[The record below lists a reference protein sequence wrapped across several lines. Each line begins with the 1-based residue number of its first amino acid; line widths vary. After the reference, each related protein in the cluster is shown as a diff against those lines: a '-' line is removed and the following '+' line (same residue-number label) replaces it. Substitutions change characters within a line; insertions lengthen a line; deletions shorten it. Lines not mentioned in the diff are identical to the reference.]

1 MNQKVKSKLGMGDG
15 LWMFSQEGKDKF
27 ENKNTGVI
35 ARNKA

>member
-1 MNQKVKSKLGMGDG
+1 MKDG

-35 ARNKA
+35 ERNKA